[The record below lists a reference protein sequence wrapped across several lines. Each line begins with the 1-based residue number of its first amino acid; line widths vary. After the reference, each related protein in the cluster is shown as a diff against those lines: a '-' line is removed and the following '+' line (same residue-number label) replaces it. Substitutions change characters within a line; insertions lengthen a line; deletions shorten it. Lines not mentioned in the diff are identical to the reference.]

1 MIPSVNPSGSRTIGL
16 LAYLYGPGKHEE
28 HTDPHLVASFDG
40 MSPGPGRDPNAT
52 LKDLQQLLDQPV
64 MALAERARPAKHVW
78 HTSVRADPRDR
89 TLSDEEWADI
99 ARRIVAATGID
110 PGDGQ
115 PGCRWAAV
123 RHADDH
129 IHIVATL
136 VTEDG
141 HRPDDYRSGTRAQAE
156 ARLIEK
162 ELGLHE
168 VASGDGTAAQR
179 PTSAERHKAERQG
192 HERTA
197 REELRETVRR
207 AVAGATSE
215 EEFFDRLADA
225 GLLIR
230 KRAAPSGDLLGYKV
244 ALPDDRNKDGE
255 PVFYPGARLAPDL
268 SLPRIRERW
277 SGDTQGSPAPQQED
291 PVRTGLGAP
300 AAARRQTASAAWQA
314 VLVVEHGDDAVVAA
328 HIAAA
333 GEVLDALA
341 KTSAAHTRRELRDA
355 AASFE
360 RASRSHI
367 RAIRGH
373 NRALRQAARDL
384 VRSGPALGRGEDGAT
399 TAMAIDMLFFLV
411 TAALHWHAKKGHAQQ
426 AAAARQAAEHLRAAY
441 QAAAA
446 QPLSALY
453 QRGRRLG
460 RPLLQRQTTALREA
474 VPELAKQI
482 LAEPGWY
489 ALAATLADASAAGHD
504 TTALLADAADR
515 RDLATAESVSD
526 VLVWRLRRLAEL
538 PADSTETFEH
548 GTVKRPSGV
557 RPVVSRAT
565 SATEV
570 FGLSSGVVTVHDPCG
585 MPVGCG
591 IRRVGA

>member
-1 MIPSVNPSGSRTIGL
+1 MIPSVNPSGSDTRGL
-16 LAYLYGPGKHEE
+16 LYYLYETGKYED

-40 MSPGPGRDPNAT
+40 MSPDPGRDPNAT

-64 MALAERARPAKHVW
+64 MALAKHARPAKHVW
-78 HTSVRADPRDR
+78 HTSVRADPGDR
-89 TLSDEEWADI
+89 ILSDEEWADI

-123 RHADDH
+123 RHAEDH

-141 HRPDDYRSGTRAQAE
+141 HRPDDFRSGARAQAE

-162 ELGLHE
+162 ELGLHQ
-168 VASGDGTAAQR
+168 VAPGDGTAAQR

-192 HERTA
+192 RERSA
-197 REELRETVRR
+197 REELREAVRR
-207 AVAGATSE
+207 AVAGARSD
-215 EEFFDRLADA
+215 EEFFDRLAAA

-244 ALPDDRNKDGE
+244 ALPDDLNKDGE

-277 SGDTQGSPAPQQED
+277 AGEAQNVPAARRED
-291 PVRTGLGAP
+291 AIRTGPGSP
-300 AAARRQTASAAWQA
+300 AAARRGTASAVWQA
-314 VLVVEHGDDAVVAA
+314 VLVVEHGEDAVAAA

-355 AASFE
+355 ATAFE
-360 RASRSHI
+360 RASRSHV

-373 NRALRQAARDL
+373 DRALRQAARNL
-384 VRSGPALGRGEDGAT
+384 VQGGPALGRGEDGAT
-399 TAMAIDMLFFLV
+399 TAMAIDMLFFLI
-411 TAALHWHAKKGHAQQ
+411 TAAAHWHARKGHAQQ
-426 AAAARQAAEHLRAAY
+426 AEAATRAAEHLRTAY
-441 QAAAA
+441 QTAAA
-446 QPLSALY
+446 QPLGVLY
-453 QRGRRLG
+453 QRGRRLS
-460 RPLLQRQTTALREA
+460 RPMLQRQTVLLREA
-474 VPELAKQI
+474 LPEVAEQI

-489 ALAATLADASAAGHD
+489 ALAATLAEAEAAGHD
-504 TTALLADAADR
+504 PAALLSDVAGRRELGTAD
-515 RDLATAESVSD
+515 SISD
-526 VLVWRLRRLAEL
+526 VLVWRMRRTADL
-538 PADSTETFEH
+538 PADASHLPETRTARSRSAAR
-548 GTVKRPSGV
+548 GTPTRPSAPG
-557 RPVVSRAT
+557 RRRSGEETSRK
-565 SATEV
+565 
-570 FGLSSGVVTVHDPCG
+570 P
-585 MPVGCG
+585 
-591 IRRVGA
+591 R